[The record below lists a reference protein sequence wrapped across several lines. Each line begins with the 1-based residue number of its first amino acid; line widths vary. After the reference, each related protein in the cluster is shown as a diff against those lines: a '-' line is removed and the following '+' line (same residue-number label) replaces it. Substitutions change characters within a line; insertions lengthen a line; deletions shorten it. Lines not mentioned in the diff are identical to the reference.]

1 VDLNGII
8 DDIEKGNYRFN
19 PEDQKPLR
27 VTNKVSDL
35 WSQPPS
41 DDQPQLHIYIGLP
54 DGATSEYSRL
64 VAPAQDI

>member
-8 DDIEKGNYRFN
+8 DDIEKGEYQVN
-19 PEDQKPLR
+19 PEDQRPLR

-41 DDQPQLHIYIGLP
+41 DDQLQLHIYISLP
-54 DGATSEYSRL
+54 DGATGEYSRL